1 MVNMINMSEDSIY
14 KYLGLGVVSIL
25 TIYIGVKSLSFQA
38 KVIEGMTNKS
48 PQTDEFILI
57 ENMANASAENVKKQ
71 IDKLND
77 IIAVNKYRTDYENL
91 LIALEEYANIMMFSK
106 VVSIGKQVSDTGIG
120 KNIKPETI
128 NEMNI
133 ANSIKSFV
141 DTLNHSMKFIDRK
154 K

>member
-1 MVNMINMSEDSIY
+1 MINMSEDSIY

-25 TIYIGVKSLSFQA
+25 AIYVGVKSLSFQA

-48 PQTDEFILI
+48 QQSEEFILI
-57 ENMANASAENVKKQ
+57 ENMANTSAENVKKQ

-120 KNIKPETI
+120 KNIRPETI
-128 NEMNI
+128 NDMNV

-141 DTLNHSMKFIDRK
+141 DTLNVSMKFIDRK

>member
-1 MVNMINMSEDSIY
+1 MINMNEDSIY

-25 TIYIGVKSLSFQA
+25 AIYIGIKSLSFQA

-48 PQTDEFILI
+48 PQSEEFILI
-57 ENMANASAENVKKQ
+57 ENMANTSAENVKKQ

-91 LIALEEYANIMMFSK
+91 LIAIEEYANIMMFSK

-120 KNIKPETI
+120 KNIRPETI
-128 NEMNI
+128 NDMNV
-133 ANSIKSFV
+133 ANSIKSFI
-141 DTLNHSMKFIDRK
+141 DTLNSSMKFIDRK

>member
-1 MVNMINMSEDSIY
+1 MINMSEDSIY

-25 TIYIGVKSLSFQA
+25 AIYIGVKSLSFQA

-48 PQTDEFILI
+48 QNSEEFILI
-57 ENMANASAENVKKQ
+57 ENMANISAENVKKQ

-91 LIALEEYANIMMFSK
+91 LIALEEYANIMVFSK
-106 VVSIGKQVSDTGIG
+106 IVNIGKQVSDTGIG
-120 KNIKPETI
+120 KNIRPETI

-133 ANSIKSFV
+133 ANSIKSFI
-141 DTLNHSMKFIDRK
+141 DTLNVSMKFIDRK